1 MRLALVA
8 VVLLA
13 CTRST
18 GPQPVLTSTGER
30 SGYVSTG
37 RYAEAIAL
45 CRDFAR
51 AYRGVTCDELG
62 KTSGGRPLLALR
74 ITRRAG
80 APTIYVEAGIHPGE
94 IEGKDAGFAFLRDL
108 LDGKVVPGALDAVN
122 VVFIPVVNPDGH
134 ERFGPNNRPNQR
146 GPVEMGFRTNAGRLN
161 LNRDWVK
168 MDAPEIRLLV
178 AELRRT
184 DPVLLVDLH
193 TTDGAKFE
201 HDIAMLTSPYATRAD
216 GLEEA
221 ARALSDT
228 LQARMTALGH
238 LPLPFYPSFIEDDK
252 PASGFAQGE
261 APPRFSQYYA
271 AARGRLGILVET
283 HSWRTYK
290 ERAQST
296 YHALQAIF
304 EAARTDAKTWRT
316 ICDDASKRDAALGG
330 QTVTLIWQNTKQSR
344 DLAFRGYAYRI
355 EKSEL
360 SGLDWIT
367 YDEKTPQV
375 WTVPYFEQLEP
386 EVTVTA
392 PRRGY
397 IVDGGFAPVVA
408 PLLDVHGITYRPI
421 DGKHVV
427 DVMRPKVELET
438 KTFEGRTRAKLSGV
452 WRPEARTLDRG
463 AIFIPIAQPLGRLV
477 LHLFE
482 PTLPDSLAQWG
493 FFNVAFER
501 KEYMETYVAEQVA
514 REMLAADPTL
524 RAAFDAYVAA
534 KPRMTPYERLE
545 FFYRRHPSW
554 DERVDLL
561 PVYRTQN

>member
-1 MRLALVA
+1 MRIALVA

-18 GPQPVLTSTGER
+18 GPTPVLTSTGER

-37 RYAEAIAL
+37 RYDEAVAL

-51 AYRGVTCDELG
+51 AYRDVRCDELG
-62 KTSGGRPLLALR
+62 KTTEGRPLLALR

-80 APTIYVEAGIHPGE
+80 APTIYLEAGIHPGE
-94 IEGKDAGFAFLRDL
+94 IEGKDAGFVFLRDL
-108 LDGKVVPGALDAVN
+108 LEGKVVPGVLDAVN
-122 VVFIPVVNPDGH
+122 VVFVPVVNPDGH

-168 MDAPEIRLLV
+168 IDSPEIRLLV
-178 AELRRT
+178 ELVNRT
-184 DPVLLVDLH
+184 DPVLFVDLH

-201 HDIAMLTSPYATRAD
+201 HDIAILTAPYATRDD
-216 GLEEA
+216 GLDEA
-221 ARALSDT
+221 ARALSDK

-252 PASGFAQGE
+252 PAAGFAQGE
-261 APPRFSQYYA
+261 APPRFSQYYM
-271 AARGRLGILVET
+271 AARGRMGILVET

-290 ERAQST
+290 ERALST

-304 EAARTDAKTWRT
+304 EAAAQDAKTWRSV
-316 ICDDASKRDAALGG
+316 CDDASKRAAALGG
-330 QTVTLIWQNTKQSR
+330 QTVTLIWENTKQSR
-344 DLAFRGYAYRI
+344 ELAFRGYAYKI

-360 SGLDWIT
+360 SGGDWIS
-367 YDEKTPQV
+367 YDEKTPQR
-375 WTVPYFEQLEP
+375 WTVPYFDQLAP
-386 EVTVTA
+386 AITVTA
-392 PRRGY
+392 PRGGY
-397 IVDGGFAPVVA
+397 IVDGGFAPLVA
-408 PLLDVHGITYRPI
+408 RLLDTHGITYQPV
-421 DGKHVV
+421 DGKRAVET
-427 DVMRPKVELET
+427 MRPKIKLDG
-438 KTFEGRTRAKLSGV
+438 KTFEGRSRATFEGA
-452 WRPEARTLDRG
+452 WMPETRTLDRG
-463 AIFIPIAQPLGRLV
+463 AIYIPIAQPSARLV

-493 FFNVAFER
+493 FFNAAFER
-501 KEYMETYVAEQVA
+501 KEYMEPYVAEQVA

-524 RAAFDAYVAA
+524 RAAFDAYVATDPKMGA
-534 KPRMTPYERLE
+534 SQRLD

-561 PVYRTQN
+561 PVYRVP